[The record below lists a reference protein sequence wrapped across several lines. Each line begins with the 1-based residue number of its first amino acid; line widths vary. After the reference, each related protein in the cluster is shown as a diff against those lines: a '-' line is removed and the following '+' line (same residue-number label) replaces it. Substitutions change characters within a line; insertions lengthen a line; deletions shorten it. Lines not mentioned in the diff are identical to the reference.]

1 MTRMDANRRKWLTVN
16 AILLTATALIFP
28 TPASADQTD
37 DAFLAALQKHGIG
50 FTNHNAAIATAHDLC
65 TGLDNGLTPTVLT
78 LFLTKNT
85 NLSVHE
91 AGYFLGDSIASYCP
105 QYRTDSDNLAPT
117 CQILEL
123 ICLQRC
129 APHT

>member
-1 MTRMDANRRKWLTVN
+1 MDAKRRKWFTVD
-16 AILLTATALIFP
+16 AILLAATALIFP

-37 DAFLAALQKHGIG
+37 DAFLAALQKHGIN
-50 FTNHNAAIATAHDLC
+50 FTNHNAAIGTAQQLC
-65 TGLDNGLTPTVLT
+65 TRLANGQTPTVLT

-105 QYRTDSDNLAPT
+105 QYLKNTDNPG
-117 CQILEL
+117 
-123 ICLQRC
+123 
-129 APHT
+129 P